1 MYYLKCEKCGEYFDS
16 DDIHRELC
24 DECQREFEMEEFG
37 ETFDHLQTIT
47 GHDDEG
53 DDEPINID
61 DDEPEIM
68 EPEEELEIYDEAED
82 S

>member
-16 DDIHRELC
+16 DDIHQELC
-24 DECQREFEMEEFG
+24 DECQLEFEMEEFG
-37 ETFDHLQTIT
+37 EPLEHLQTIQ
-47 GHDDEG
+47 GHDNSDE
-53 DDEPINID
+53 EELQNID